1 VKIHSQL
8 TLLVVAVLAPVALL
22 AAFSIE
28 RLWDLQVTTAADG
41 RSGLATILSVRP
53 DIALIDLGLPGVDG
67 LQVARAVRAARKE
80 GGALLIALT
89 GYGSEG
95 DRQQALAAGFDAF
108 LIKPF
113 DLAKFQAAALRAQ

>member
-1 VKIHSQL
+1 
-8 TLLVVAVLAPVALL
+8 
-22 AAFSIE
+22 
-28 RLWDLQVTTAADG
+28 
-41 RSGLATILSVRP
+41 VRP

-67 LQVARAVRAARKE
+67 LQVARAVRAARKDSHV
-80 GGALLIALT
+80 LLIALT

-113 DLAKFQAAALRAQ
+113 DLAKFHAAALRGQ